1 MMRLGSISAV
11 MMLGLV
17 ACDPATTEDTS
28 NDDPVGGGCDQIC
41 QDQMT
46 SWSVTSTVWFLY
58 NQNFAGSPVGGQ
70 DRSGSCPHG
79 GTFHIT
85 GSTGYD
91 QYNNIGTVHLV
102 YDLSGCRNVS
112 TTSDLSVDVTHTG
125 LVQQDGTF
133 TGGGPS
139 IAITY
144 QSSPLTFDGE
154 IFGAWSSEGTLVSDV
169 CPVSLS
175 ETSSSTTGTICS
187 RSAAY

>member
-1 MMRLGSISAV
+1 MRPRFISAL
-11 MMLGLV
+11 MMLGLA
-17 ACDPATTEDTS
+17 ACGTATEDTTQ
-28 NDDPVGGGCDQIC
+28 DAPIGGGCDQLC

-46 SWSVTSTVWFLY
+46 SWNVTSTVWFLY
-58 NQNFAGSPVGGQ
+58 NQNFAGSPVGAQ

-91 QYNNIGTVHLV
+91 QYNNIGTVHLA

-112 TTSDLSVDVTHTG
+112 TTTELSVDMTHTG
-125 LVQQDGTF
+125 FVQQDGTF
-133 TGGGPS
+133 IGGGAS

-154 IFGAWSSEGTLVSDV
+154 IFGAWSSQGTPVSGV

-175 ETSSSTTGTICS
+175 ETSGATSGTICG
-187 RSAAY
+187 RSASY